1 MPADHS
7 RKNSIALQTYS
18 GAALFVCLVVVSRQS
33 VAGAVAQETSLQEAV
48 LEVCLSE
55 QGKGESLVV
64 LRGPDGTVYL
74 EAEEFSQ
81 LRLHLPKTAPKMR
94 EGHRYFSPADIP
106 GAKVTIN
113 EALQRAVIAAP
124 PDAFEMTRLSA
135 AERESPKVTPASPGA
150 FLNYQLSSQQIQGHN
165 NSGAYAEVGMF
176 AAMGVLTGT
185 AVARDSQLQHDVARL
200 DTTFT
205 RDFPETLHTL
215 NLGDSISDPGSWG
228 NAVRFAGIRWSKN
241 FTMRPD
247 LLTSPLLSAGGTATV
262 PSTVDVFVNNQL
274 VSSSQLPAGP
284 FIIDRLPSVS
294 GTGDVSVVVRDALGR
309 EQVMTQSFY
318 TSVNLLAPGL
328 TQYSVNFGKVRQDYA
343 LSSNHYGALLAE
355 GSYRRGLTKLLTLE
369 GHAEYLA
376 NDAHAAGIN
385 AVVGVGELGTVNVT
399 AAAGG
404 DTHGSGMLS
413 GFGFEHHGR
422 LISFI
427 ANTLVASSG
436 YAQVSDALNPNGR
449 FARRSLAQTGVNLG
463 RAGSLSMAY
472 VQQSYRLLPAQ
483 RTLSLTH
490 SLTLGTSGALNLTL
504 SRTQSATTSTSF
516 YLLYVLP
523 FGNGRSATLSTLGGS
538 GEGASRNEMVASVM
552 ESPPVGPGS
561 GYRLSASTIGN
572 YDADWRRQFSA
583 IDLDLQAA
591 RNGGVVGQS
600 AYLNGALTLLD
611 GKVGA
616 TRSVTGSFA
625 VVDVAGLANV
635 PVYVENQLT
644 THTDANGKALL
655 FNLRPYEANRISIAP
670 EDLPLDTAIG
680 SSSTIMAPPFRS
692 GVVARFPVERV
703 HSATFRLVT
712 RDGKPLPAG
721 ASVSIGGASFPVVL
735 DGMVYITGYDHGMS
749 GDASWGGT
757 KCRFRIEA
765 PVSNE
770 PLPDLG
776 TVRCNGA
783 STDSAPDT
791 DSASRP

>member
-1 MPADHS
+1 
-7 RKNSIALQTYS
+7 
-18 GAALFVCLVVVSRQS
+18 
-33 VAGAVAQETSLQEAV
+33 V
-48 LEVCLSE
+48 LEVSLSE
-55 QGKGESLVV
+55 KGKGESFVV
-64 LRGPDGTVYL
+64 LRGPGGSVYL
-74 EAEEFSQ
+74 DAQEFSQ
-81 LRLHLPKTAPKMR
+81 LRLHLPKTAPKMHD
-94 EGHRYFSPADIP
+94 GHRYFSPADIP
-106 GAKVTIN
+106 GAKVTVN
-113 EALQRAVIAAP
+113 ETRQRAVIEAP
-124 PDAFEMTRLSA
+124 ADAFEMTRLSA
-135 AERESPKVTPASPGA
+135 AEHEAPKVTPASPGA
-150 FLNYQLSSQQIQGHN
+150 FLNYQFSSQQIQGHN
-165 NSGAYAEVGMF
+165 NSGAYAELGTF
-176 AAMGVLTGT
+176 AAMGVLTST
-185 AVARDSQLQHDVARL
+185 TVARDSQLQHDVVRL

-205 RDFPETLHTL
+205 RDFPETLHSL
-215 NLGDSISDPGSWG
+215 NLGDAISDPGSWG

-241 FTMRPD
+241 FSMRPD
-247 LLTSPLLSAGGTATV
+247 LLTSPLLSAGGTAAV

-318 TSVNLLAPGL
+318 SSVHLLAPGL
-328 TQYSVNFGKVRQDYA
+328 TQYSVNLGKVREDYA

-355 GSYRRGLTKLLTLE
+355 GSYRRGITKLLTLE

-385 AVVGVGELGTVNVT
+385 AVVGVGKLGTVNVT

-404 DTHGSGMLS
+404 DARGSGMLS
-413 GFGFEHHGR
+413 GVGFEHHGR
-422 LISFI
+422 VISLV
-427 ANTLVASSG
+427 ANTLVASGG
-436 YAQVSDALNPNGR
+436 YSQVSDALNPSSR
-449 FARRSLAQTGVNLG
+449 FMRRSLMQAGINLG

-472 VQQSYRLLPAQ
+472 VQQSYRLLPTQ
-483 RTLSLTH
+483 RTVSLTH
-490 SLTLGTSGALNLTL
+490 SLRLGASGALNLTL
-504 SRTQSATTSTSF
+504 SRSQSTSASTSF

-523 FGNGRSATLSTLGGS
+523 FGNRRSGTLSTLGGS

-552 ESPPVGPGS
+552 ESPPVGPGF

-572 YDADWRRQFSA
+572 YDADWRQQFSA
-583 IDLDLQAA
+583 ADLELQTA
-591 RNGGVVGQS
+591 RNSGVTGQS
-600 AYLNGALTLLD
+600 AYLDGALTLLD

-625 VVDVAGLANV
+625 VVDVAGLAGV

-670 EDLPLDTAIG
+670 EDLPLDTTIG
-680 SSSTIMAPPFRS
+680 SRSTIMAPPFRS

-703 HSATFRLVT
+703 RSATFRLVT
-712 RDGKPLPAG
+712 PDGKPLPAG
-721 ASVSIGGASFPVVL
+721 ADVSIGGATFPVVL

-757 KCRFRIEA
+757 KCRFRIES

-776 TVRCNGA
+776 TVRCKTA
-783 STDSAPDT
+783 
-791 DSASRP
+791 SASQP